1 MPTPAGTGRR
11 AGASMEL
18 SASRAMPAHGWVLA
32 ACLVLLMGLF
42 AALVSTTRLQPEE
55 SHPVAVRA
63 LAEGT
68 YELRVELPAEVSER
82 WALWFPREPVDRLQ
96 VFSDDGWQSEPLEF
110 FAVGADEGLL
120 PHGYRFVLPR
130 DAQGPTVLRAQADG
144 GLHDGLRPV
153 LAEAADIRRVEA
165 SGIALTGAVYGGL
178 LTLAALALALA
189 YASRDRL
196 FIGLFGFIV
205 PLMLLLQ
212 ALNGHLYGLPGVRLF
227 GWWGLQGLAALTL
240 VQAAAALWMIEAY
253 TSNGRAPRHARLV
266 RRGGVVLI
274 GLAALFLLNLPWLE
288 RLSQPVSAIAWTL
301 SGLAVLAMLVDA
313 GRRALPMAW
322 PLATVGVVAMGA
334 GLWLALARH
343 GLAPGGSLL
352 YLAYQG
358 AAVAFALV
366 LALALT
372 HRIGD
377 YREARDRDRLARL
390 DTERRMRRE
399 AARADLSTALQ
410 IQLNGLDPGEIP
422 WQGFRLLMDHLLPL
436 VPSESCIAVLRDYQ
450 GRDHLLVEPSI
461 ALPSAEHEINRRDLI
476 LRRQATA
483 GLPLQQPVRPSPGGP
498 VVAMEALVPFQ
509 VRAPGWG
516 VLLLRR
522 EGGEGFT
529 TEEMSVIGE
538 LARMVQLQVDQAAA
552 AVKLR
557 LSAEMDALTGS
568 MNRRTIDLWTE
579 RTFAEA
585 ERSARPVS
593 VLFIDL
599 DHFKSVNDR
608 FGHACGD
615 ECLREVAGALRGV
628 LSEADMFGRYGGE
641 EFIAVLPG
649 RDGADARALG
659 ERMRIAVENIEV
671 RHDDQ
676 RIRLTVS
683 IGIATRQRG
692 EDTPAAAIA
701 RADKALYAAKRQG
714 RNCIQVAP
722 AIFS

>member
-1 MPTPAGTGRR
+1 
-11 AGASMEL
+11 MEL
-18 SASRAMPAHGWVLA
+18 TASRAMPGHGWVLI
-32 ACLVLLMGLF
+32 ACLLLLLGLF
-42 AALVSTTRLQPEE
+42 AALVSTTRLQPQEI
-55 SHPVAVRA
+55 HPVETRM
-63 LAEGT
+63 LSEGLF
-68 YELRVELPAEVSER
+68 ELQFELPPQPTQR
-82 WALWFPREPVDRLQ
+82 WALWLPRDPADRIQLSAG
-96 VFSDDGWQSEPLEF
+96 SDWQSEPLGF
-110 FAVGADEGLL
+110 FSVGVDEGML
-120 PHGYRFVLPR
+120 PNGYRFLLPR
-130 DAQGPTVLRAQADG
+130 DARGDMVVQARVDG
-144 GLHDGLRPV
+144 ALHAGLRPV
-153 LAEAADIRRVEA
+153 LVDASDIRRVEA
-165 SGIALTGAVYGGL
+165 SGIALAGAVYGGL

-196 FIGLFGFIV
+196 FIGFFGFVV
-205 PLMLLLQ
+205 PLVLLLQ
-212 ALNGHLYGLPGVRLF
+212 ALNGHLYGLPGVRVF
-227 GWWGLQGLAALTL
+227 GFWRLQGLSALTL
-240 VQAAAALWMIEAY
+240 IHAGTALWMIEAY
-253 TSNGRAPRHARLV
+253 AMNGRPHRHARLV
-266 RRGGVVLI
+266 RGGGIALF

-288 RLSQPVSAIAWTL
+288 RVSQAVSAIAWAAAAL
-301 SGLAVLAMLVDA
+301 GVLGMLVDA
-313 GRRALPMAW
+313 ARRGLPMAW
-322 PLATVGVVAMGA
+322 ALTGAGVLAVAG
-334 GLWLALARH
+334 GLWLALSRH

-352 YLAYQG
+352 YFGYQG
-358 AAVAFALV
+358 AAVGFALL

-377 YREARDRDRLARL
+377 YREARDRDRIARL

-410 IQLNGLDPGEIP
+410 TQLHGLDPGEIP

-436 VPSESCIAVLRDYQ
+436 VPTESCIAVLRGYQ
-450 GRDHLLVEPSI
+450 GRDHLLVEPSS
-461 ALPSAEHEINRRDLI
+461 ALPAVEHEINRRGLI

-483 GLPLQQPVRPSPGGP
+483 GLALQQPARSSAGGP

-529 TEEMSVIGE
+529 TDEMSVIGE
-538 LARMVQLQVDQAAA
+538 LARVVQLQVDQAAA

-557 LSAEMDALTGS
+557 RSAEVDALTGS
-568 MNRRTIDLWTE
+568 MNRRTIDILTE
-579 RTFAEA
+579 RTFTEA
-585 ERSARPVS
+585 ERSGRPVS

-615 ECLREVAGALRGV
+615 ECLRAVSTALRGV

-659 ERMRIAVENIEV
+659 ERMRIAVENVEV
-671 RHDDQ
+671 RHEGQ
-676 RIRLTVS
+676 RVRLTVS
-683 IGIATRQRG
+683 IGIATRQQG

-722 AIFS
+722 AVFS